1 MKTEKIEKLVASLQD
16 KTEYVINIR
25 SLKEAL
31 NRGLVLKEVY
41 RVVKF
46 AQNAWLKPYIDMNT
60 DLRKKEKNDFE
71 KDFCK
76 LMNNAFFGKIMENVR
91 EHRDIKLVT
100 TERRRKSLVWEPNY
114 HNTKF
119 FTENLSAIEMKKSQI
134 LMNKP
139 VYLGL
144 WIPELSKMLM

>member
-46 AQNAWLKPYIDMNT
+46 AQNAWLIPYIDMNT

-76 LMNNAFFGKIMENVR
+76 LMNNALFGKIMENVR

-100 TERRRKSLVWEPNY
+100 TERRRKSLV
-114 HNTKF
+114 
-119 FTENLSAIEMKKSQI
+119 
-134 LMNKP
+134 
-139 VYLGL
+139 
-144 WIPELSKMLM
+144 

>member
-76 LMNNAFFGKIMENVR
+76 LMNNALFGKIMENVR

-100 TERRRKSLVWEPNY
+100 TERRRKSLV
-114 HNTKF
+114 
-119 FTENLSAIEMKKSQI
+119 
-134 LMNKP
+134 
-139 VYLGL
+139 
-144 WIPELSKMLM
+144 

>member
-1 MKTEKIEKLVASLQD
+1 MKTEKVEKLVASLQD

-60 DLRKKEKNDFE
+60 DLRKKEKMI
-71 KDFCK
+71 
-76 LMNNAFFGKIMENVR
+76 L
-91 EHRDIKLVT
+91 
-100 TERRRKSLVWEPNY
+100 RK
-114 HNTKF
+114 T
-119 FTENLSAIEMKKSQI
+119 SAS
-134 LMNKP
+134 
-139 VYLGL
+139 
-144 WIPELSKMLM
+144 

>member
-60 DLRKKEKNDFE
+60 DLRKKEKMI
-71 KDFCK
+71 
-76 LMNNAFFGKIMENVR
+76 L
-91 EHRDIKLVT
+91 
-100 TERRRKSLVWEPNY
+100 RK
-114 HNTKF
+114 T
-119 FTENLSAIEMKKSQI
+119 SAS
-134 LMNKP
+134 
-139 VYLGL
+139 
-144 WIPELSKMLM
+144 